1 MTKRRVGFV
10 IEQALGHVAYGLG
23 LRDAL
28 RDRTDLDCIW
38 IDVPFPAGRFGQLP
52 GVGNNWTL
60 RGSFRAARAI
70 AEARRR
76 QRLDALFIH
85 TQTIGLFSGR
95 HMADVP
101 TLLSL
106 DATPLNYDELAHHY
120 RDRVH
125 PPLVERAK
133 LLAHRA
139 VMRNVRRFTTWS
151 RWARDSLTQHYG
163 VAADSITVIHPGTV
177 VSRFPDPKEREV
189 RRSGPLRA
197 LFVGGDFPRKGGDL
211 LLDVWRQRL
220 RGKVELHLV
229 TGADVSPEEGV
240 FVYRGLKPLSPE
252 LLRRFAEADVFV
264 LPTRGDC
271 LAMVLGEAM
280 AASLP
285 IITTR
290 VGAHAEAVEDEGS
303 GFLIDVDAAAALGD
317 RLERLAA
324 DRDLAARMGRRAR
337 QIGEERFD
345 MSRNANRI
353 ADMLIDIIDTD
364 PRSKNDSA

>member
-1 MTKRRVGFV
+1 MKRRIGFV

-28 RDRTDLDCIW
+28 KDRADLECVW
-38 IDVPFPAGRFGQLP
+38 IDVPFPAGRFGRIP
-52 GVGNNWTL
+52 GIGNNWTV
-60 RGSFRAARAI
+60 RGSLRAERAI
-70 AEARRR
+70 AETRRHTA
-76 QRLDALFIH
+76 LDGLFIH
-85 TQTIGLFSGR
+85 TQTISLFSGR
-95 HMADVP
+95 HMAAVP

-125 PPLVERAK
+125 PPAIERAK
-133 LLAHRA
+133 LLAHRT

-151 RWARDSLTQHYG
+151 NWAKTSLTDNYG

-177 VSRFPDPKEREV
+177 LSRFPDPRQRRV
-189 RRSGPLRA
+189 RRDGPLRA

-229 TGADVSPEEGV
+229 TGADVTPEDGV
-240 FVYRGLKPLSPE
+240 FVYRGLRPLSPE

-271 LAMVLGEAM
+271 LAVVLGEAM

-290 VGAHAEAVEDEGS
+290 VGAHGEAVEDGAS
-303 GFLIDVDAAAALGD
+303 GFLIDVDSAEALGD
-317 RLERLAA
+317 RLERLAG
-324 DRDLAARMGRRAR
+324 DRDLAETMGRRAR
-337 QIGEERFD
+337 EIGEARFD
-345 MSRNANRI
+345 MNRNANRI
-353 ADMLIDIIDTD
+353 ADMLIDIIDRA
-364 PRSKNDSA
+364 PRSKNAPA